1 MLELN
6 AIHSVVPVVGMNE
19 SLEIRHFLG
28 TGFFCGVDRPY
39 LVTAKHVLR
48 KWTRQHG
55 IAILH
60 NGDISAALAKIL
72 VESPYLDL
80 AVLEVPGYEPPFV
93 FPLGTGKIVFNE
105 QIQSFDYG
113 PTRTIAGRIH
123 FSSATR
129 IGNVTRCLDIAE
141 GPSDAGHDSLE
152 VSFPA
157 LAGASGSPILC
168 PSQGFAVWGVVKENI
183 GHHLLP
189 AQIER
194 GHCGDNML
202 TEETKLMLPQALAIN
217 VRHLNNLIDSLPE
230 NCRL

>member
-1 MLELN
+1 MHEIN
-6 AIHSVVPVVGMNE
+6 VCHSVVPVVGMNE

-28 TGFFCGVDRPY
+28 TGFFCGEDRPY
-39 LVTAKHVLR
+39 LVTSKHVLR

-60 NGDISAALAKIL
+60 KGDISAELANIL
-72 VESPYLDL
+72 VESQYLDL
-80 AVLEVPGYEPPFV
+80 AVLEVPGYEPPFL

-105 QIQSFDYG
+105 QIQSFEYG

-123 FSSATR
+123 YSSATR

-141 GPSDAGHDSLE
+141 GLSDAGHDSLE

-157 LAGASGSPILC
+157 LDGASGSPILC
-168 PSQGFAVWGVVKENI
+168 PSQGFAVWGVVKANI

-189 AQIER
+189 AQMER
-194 GHCGDNML
+194 VYGGDGML
-202 TEETKLMLPQALAIN
+202 IEETKFILPQALAIN
-217 VRHLNNLIDSLPE
+217 VRHLNNLIDSLPK
-230 NCRL
+230 N

>member
-1 MLELN
+1 MLEIN
-6 AIHSVVPVVGMNE
+6 VCHSVVPVVGMNE

-28 TGFFCGVDRPY
+28 TGFFCGEDRPY
-39 LVTAKHVLR
+39 LVTSKHVLR

-60 NGDISAALAKIL
+60 KGDVSAKLANIL
-72 VESPYLDL
+72 VESHYLDL

-105 QIQSFDYG
+105 QIQSFEYG

-123 FSSATR
+123 YSSATR

-141 GPSDAGHDSLE
+141 GLSDAGHDSLE

-157 LAGASGSPILC
+157 LDGASGSPILC
-168 PSQGFAVWGVVKENI
+168 PSQGFAVWGVVKANI

-194 GHCGDNML
+194 VYGADGML
-202 TEETKLMLPQALAIN
+202 IEETKFMLPQALAIN
-217 VRHLNNLIDSLPE
+217 VRHLNNLIDSLPK
-230 NCRL
+230 N